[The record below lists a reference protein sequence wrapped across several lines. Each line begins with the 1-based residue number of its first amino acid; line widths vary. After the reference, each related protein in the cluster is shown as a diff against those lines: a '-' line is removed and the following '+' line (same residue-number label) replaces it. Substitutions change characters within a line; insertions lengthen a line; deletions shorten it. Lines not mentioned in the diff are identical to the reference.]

1 MKLDGKKV
9 LVTGGAVRIGSEI
22 CRAFAHRNCR
32 IVIHFNKS
40 EREAVKLLGE
50 LGGSES
56 GHSILKCDLND
67 TDSLNEIFAKSGT
80 VDILVN
86 NASVFKTGLLADS
99 RPDSSLESNFK
110 INFEVPVALS
120 RLFSMQNIRSGAIL
134 NILDERIVRTRDGD
148 GLYELSKKALMEA
161 TYVLAR
167 QLAPAIRVNAVAPG
181 AVLSPKGREDL
192 TLEKHIAEMPLKRAP
207 RPEDVAAACVFLAEQ
222 DSITGQI
229 IFVDGGGHLN
239 G

>member
-1 MKLDGKKV
+1 MKLDGKRV

-22 CRAFAHRNCR
+22 CRAFARRNCR
-32 IVIHFNKS
+32 IVIHFNRS
-40 EREAVKLLGE
+40 EREAMELLSE
-50 LGGSES
+50 LGGTES
-56 GHSILKCDLND
+56 GHSILKCDFND
-67 TDSLNEIFAKSGT
+67 SDSLKGIFARSGT

-86 NASVFKTGLLADS
+86 NASVFKCRPLADS
-99 RPDSSLESNFK
+99 GPDSIPECNFK
-110 INFEVPVALS
+110 INFEVPVTLS
-120 RLFSMQNIRSGAIL
+120 RLFSMQNIQSGAIL

-148 GLYELSKKALMEA
+148 GLYELSKKALMNA

-167 QLAPAIRVNAVAPG
+167 QFAPAIRVNAVAPG
-181 AVLSPKGREDL
+181 AVLPPKGREDL

-207 RPEDVAAACVFLAEQ
+207 KSEDVAAACVFLAEQ